1 METDNVV
8 AVGFV
13 IHELLGL
20 GGGLILC
27 YFGYRLL
34 MARRKAHL
42 REAHGTWNVT
52 RRFVKNAAP
61 GMFFA
66 FLGAIAIWITAS
78 NALAPKTL
86 STKNSV
92 DNFMPPAR
100 EARTFAPSENDST
113 AANQTSP
120 VFVGE
125 NNPVVDQSPVPA
137 PAPIPTPDTG
147 MQADRNALANISQLP
162 EAESKDSARKT
173 VEGERKSGG
182 RKTLEKE
189 RRAAERKRSRLE
201 EMYQSHLI
209 SSDDYKKG
217 EEQYKSEIERYRSA
231 MNAVK
236 RVAE

>member
-27 YFGYRLL
+27 YFGYRLF

-42 REAHGTWNVT
+42 RVHGTWNVT

-66 FLGAIAIWITAS
+66 LLGAIAIWITAS
-78 NALAPKTL
+78 NALAPKTF
-86 STKNSV
+86 STKNAL
-92 DNFMPPAR
+92 DNSMLAAKDAHTSAPP
-100 EARTFAPSENDST
+100 ENDNR
-113 AANQTSP
+113 AANEAPP
-120 VFVGE
+120 VFVGV
-125 NNPVVDQSPVPA
+125 NNAVVDQSPVP
-137 PAPIPTPDTG
+137 PPSPIPTPDAG
-147 MQADRNALANISQLP
+147 IQGDGNALANNSHLP
-162 EAESKDSARKT
+162 EAEPMEPAPKT

-182 RKTLEKE
+182 RKSLEKE

>member
-1 METDNVV
+1 METENVV

-34 MARRKAHL
+34 TKGRKIRQ
-42 REAHGTWNVT
+42 REVRGTWNSVK
-52 RRFVKNAAP
+52 RFGKNAAA
-61 GMFFA
+61 GTFA
-66 FLGAIAIWITAS
+66 VLLGTIAIWITAS
-78 NALAPKTL
+78 NALAPKAF

-92 DNFMPPAR
+92 DIAVPPTTQMRMATP
-100 EARTFAPSENDST
+100 AENDRAGASQT
-113 AANQTSP
+113 PSGIVAN
-120 VFVGE
+120 G
-125 NNPVVDQSPVPA
+125 NAIVDQSPAPSPA
-137 PAPIPTPDTG
+137 PVPKLESG
-147 MQADRNALANISQLP
+147 MQADRNALANNSQLP
-162 EAESKDSARKT
+162 EVESKDPGRKT
-173 VEGERKSGG
+173 VEGERPNGG

-189 RRAAERKRSRLE
+189 RQAAERKRSRLE
-201 EMYQSHLI
+201 GMYQSHLI
-209 SSDDYKKG
+209 SADAYKKG